1 MELEEAQLFRMLT
14 DLFGR
19 DQVLFRMSAL
29 TVCGGQVNA
38 VPRVLRDGFATA
50 SDLSQWAAGETCLFT
65 IVDREDSPKLVVEFA
80 EEFRDIVDP
89 LLVEHHR
96 ILPTLL
102 EEAGI
107 RYVTILRAQLH
118 AMLDPKTNYNLVM
131 MLEGVFGDGGEEDE
145 Q

>member
-29 TVCGGQVNA
+29 TVCGGQVDA
-38 VPRVLRDGFATA
+38 VPHKLRDGFATT
-50 SDLSQWAAGETCLFT
+50 SELSRWAAGETCLFT
-65 IVDREDSPKLVVEFA
+65 IVDADDSPKLVVEFA

-89 LLVEHHR
+89 LLVDHHR

-102 EEAGI
+102 EEVGV
-107 RYVTILRAQLH
+107 RYVRILRAQLH
-118 AMLDPKTNYNLVM
+118 AMLDPRTNYNLVM
-131 MLEGVFGDGGEEDE
+131 MLEGVFCDGGEEDE

>member
-29 TVCGGQVNA
+29 TVCGGQVDA
-38 VPRVLRDGFATA
+38 VPHILRDGFASA
-50 SDLSQWAAGETCLFT
+50 SELSRWAARQTCLFT
-65 IVDREDSPKLVVEFA
+65 VVDGNDSPKLVVEFA

-89 LLVEHHR
+89 ILEEHHR
-96 ILPTLL
+96 ILPMLL
-102 EEAGI
+102 EGVGV
-107 RYVTILRAQLH
+107 RYVRILRAQLH
-118 AMLDPKTNYNLVM
+118 AMLDPGTNYNLVM
-131 MLEGVFGDGGEEDE
+131 MLEGVFCGDGEEDE